1 MTFRRKLRARLAAE
15 HLRRAG
21 AGALALALAVCAAA
35 GPSDLAPKRQLLIY
49 RNGGQTFSVSSP
61 SGGAARA
68 LGDAS
73 QALLS
78 PDGTRVLALS
88 TGQSRATLTLYPT
101 SGRGVARVIAQ
112 LGAPRFL
119 PDGTRLRSWSP
130 DSRYVS
136 LTANEL
142 STAGE
147 ESALLVLDVHTG
159 HVRTIATGDFLGA
172 SFAPA
177 LPDRLVYAD
186 ASVAQL
192 DNNESLLYETEA
204 NGGRTRELTRSGLAS
219 APVWGAHGIVFAKL
233 LRLGSESS
241 SPLYAL
247 WQIEPSGRGLQRL
260 GGFASGPPDAGSSG
274 AALWLSADGDRLVG
288 DFYSPFQQVEVWAL
302 DLAGRHRSTRRMRVA
317 GATIVAE
324 GISRNGKA
332 ILLKERTSGASEIVS
347 LDWNGTRQRVLAYSA
362 GDASWNH

>member
-21 AGALALALAVCAAA
+21 AGALALAGCAAA
-35 GPSDLAPKRQLLIY
+35 GPSVLAPKRQLLIY